1 MENIERML
9 DHLSQ
14 IAVGV
19 RSSDRHS
26 RWETTDQQFRSNEHK
41 DFQKYLIT
49 ILLARLG
56 FSNEQSDPSRLHEVQ
71 QRLIHCNLKRR
82 NRCLH
87 AQQHSLGLNAG
98 TLGRSA
104 QVKTT
109 ESVGSS
115 LITAENVAKDEKS
128 QLLNVDVKKGT
139 NASAVSDSLVLPETL
154 APAQPMSTIM
164 PSTVLGPKFPH
175 PPKIVGGALVFKC
188 PYCCQTLPVEV
199 SKGGRWK

>member
-1 MENIERML
+1 ML
-9 DHLSQ
+9 DQLSQ

-56 FSNEQSDPSRLHEVQ
+56 FSNEQSDPSRSHEVQ

-98 TLGRSA
+98 TLGPNRS
-104 QVKTT
+104 
-109 ESVGSS
+109 
-115 LITAENVAKDEKS
+115 D
-128 QLLNVDVKKGT
+128 
-139 NASAVSDSLVLPETL
+139 LP
-154 APAQPMSTIM
+154 
-164 PSTVLGPKFPH
+164 
-175 PPKIVGGALVFKC
+175 
-188 PYCCQTLPVEV
+188 
-199 SKGGRWK
+199 

>member
-9 DHLSQ
+9 DQLSQ

-26 RWETTDQQFRSNEHK
+26 RWETTDQQFRSNERK

-56 FSNEQSDPSRLHEVQ
+56 FSNEQSDPSRLNEVQ

-87 AQQHSLGLNAG
+87 ALQHSLGLIAG

-115 LITAENVAKDEKS
+115 LTTAENVAKDERS
-128 QLLNVDVKKGT
+128 HLLNADVKKGT
-139 NASAVSDSLVLPETL
+139 IAPAVSDSLVLPETM

-164 PSTVLGPKFPH
+164 SSTVLGPKFPH
-175 PPKIVGGALVFKC
+175 PPKIMVDALGFKC

-199 SKGGRWK
+199 SKGNRWK